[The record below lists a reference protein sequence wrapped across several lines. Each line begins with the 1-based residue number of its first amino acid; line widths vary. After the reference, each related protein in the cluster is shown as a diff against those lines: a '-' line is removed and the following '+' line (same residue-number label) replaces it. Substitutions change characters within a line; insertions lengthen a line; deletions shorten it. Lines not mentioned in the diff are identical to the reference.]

1 MGSMGMPGEAPG
13 AMVLEMH
20 EVSKQYGATRALEGV
35 SLQLRAGGVY
45 GLIGVNGSGKSTLM
59 KIIAGAERAT
69 AGYMHLDGAPYRP
82 RNVAYARRLG
92 VGIVPQELPIV
103 ASVSVADNLF
113 LGRWQTRLGVLRSAA
128 ARAAATR
135 ALAELG
141 ADIDVR
147 RPAGELNLGEQ
158 QLTVI
163 ARALA
168 EQPRLVLMDEPT
180 SALSGSDVVRLRQIV
195 RSIAQQGRTVFLVS
209 QRLDDVFSVCDQ
221 VMVLRNGCL
230 IESKPIGAL
239 TTDRAI
245 ELMLHGHSDAGR
257 SAPPGRRPP
266 AQLATV
272 RPTAAAAPVLAVEDL
287 QVRGRPARLSLQ
299 VSAGEIVGLAGL
311 PGSGT
316 SEFMR
321 ALFGLVPASAR
332 AIQLFGRP
340 YRIGGPARGIR
351 RGMAYVTGDR
361 QREGLVPDSSVAT
374 NIAMVRNRH
383 ARSGPGHL
391 HRVHREAR
399 DQIVA
404 LRIRPGDPD
413 IPVRSLS
420 GGNQQ
425 KVVFARWMLA
435 KPRLW
440 LLDDAT
446 RGVDIGARDEIH
458 AAIRTSTR
466 TDGAA
471 ALVVSSDLLELFEVC
486 DRFVVFRSGAIVADV
501 SRDDTT
507 PQSVKALA
515 TGEMTA
521 SA

>member
-1 MGSMGMPGEAPG
+1 MGSMGGPRPAPG
-13 AMVLEMH
+13 AKVLEMRD
-20 EVSKQYGATRALEGV
+20 VSKQYGATRALEGV
-35 SLQLRAGGVY
+35 SLELRAGGVY

-59 KIIAGAERAT
+59 KIIAGAERAS
-69 AGYMHLDGAPYRP
+69 AGDMHLDGSWYRP

-113 LGRWQTRLGVLRSAA
+113 LGRWPTRLGILRSAA
-128 ARAAATR
+128 SRVAATR

-168 EQPRLVLMDEPT
+168 QQPRLVLMDEPT
-180 SALSGSDVVRLRQIV
+180 SALAGADVVRLRQIV
-195 RSIAQQGRTVFLVS
+195 RSIAAQGRTVFLVS

-221 VMVLRNGCL
+221 VMVLRNGSL
-230 IESKPIGAL
+230 IESKPVGAL

-245 ELMLHGHSDAGR
+245 ELMLHGHPDAQR
-257 SAPPGRRPP
+257 RAPTRRPR
-266 AQLATV
+266 AQLADD
-272 RPTAAAAPVLAVEDL
+272 RPTGPATSALAVKDL
-287 QVRGRPARLSLQ
+287 QVRGRSARLSLQ
-299 VSAGEIVGLAGL
+299 VTAGEIVGLAGL

-316 SEFMR
+316 SEFLR

-332 AIQLFGRP
+332 TIHVFGRP

-361 QREGLVPDSSVAT
+361 QREGLVPDASVAT
-374 NIAMVRNRH
+374 NIAMVRNRR
-383 ARSGPGHL
+383 ARGGPGHL

-413 IPVRSLS
+413 LPVRTLS

-458 AAIRTSTR
+458 AAIRASTQA
-466 TDGAA
+466 DGAA

-486 DRFVVFRSGAIVADV
+486 DRFVVFRSGAVVADV
-501 SRDDTT
+501 ARGDTT